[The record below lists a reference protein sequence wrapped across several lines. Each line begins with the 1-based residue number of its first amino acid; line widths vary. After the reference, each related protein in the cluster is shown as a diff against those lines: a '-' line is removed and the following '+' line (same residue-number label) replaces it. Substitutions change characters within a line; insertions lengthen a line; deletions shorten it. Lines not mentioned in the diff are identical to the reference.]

1 MMVVCFGDG
10 LGNQMFQYA
19 FFYSL
24 KKRYSSSYIKMDIN
38 YIYGSAMHNGFELD
52 SVFGIKREECAHA
65 EALILADY
73 FPQYLKRYIPINF
86 FHKVR
91 RVLLGVKKTFIVQED
106 ATVFYPEVYQLNPLY
121 SYMFKG
127 NWINEKYFQEYR
139 DELMNI
145 FTFPPFD
152 DDQNRL
158 YMNEIL
164 AANSVSIHIRRGD
177 YLQSPLYT
185 LGIKYIQTA
194 VQIIN
199 QKVNTPK
206 YFVFTDDPEYVSKHF
221 SFIDNMTVINGNKG
235 KKSFRDMQLMSLCKH
250 NIIANSTFS
259 FWGAYLNRNTDKIVI
274 APRKAA
280 NKLKN
285 PFACNDWIKIEAV
298 NEE

>member
-1 MMVVCFGDG
+1 
-10 LGNQMFQYA
+10 
-19 FFYSL
+19 
-24 KKRYSSSYIKMDIN
+24 
-38 YIYGSAMHNGFELD
+38 
-52 SVFGIKREECAHA
+52 
-65 EALILADY
+65 
-73 FPQYLKRYIPINF
+73 
-86 FHKVR
+86 
-91 RVLLGVKKTFIVQED
+91 
-106 ATVFYPEVYQLNPLY
+106 
-121 SYMFKG
+121 MFKG